1 MKRFISLFL
10 AVTLMSASVFAA
22 EITVTLDGAEVE
34 FSAQE
39 PVIVEGRTLIPL
51 RGVFEQLGYEI
62 SWEAAAKTATFT
74 NGDNTIAVTAESG
87 VFVMNG
93 EEISLDVP
101 ASIINGS
108 MMLPLRAVG
117 EAAGLEVEW
126 DSSAKTVVLKS
137 GASEGDTAAAETET
151 ETEETTEA
159 ETETTTAAAVIK
171 DNIPS
176 ADLEALQAC
185 ANSTSTI
192 YSIFILNSL
201 LQETLEYAYYKIDG
215 ALEYSYSASEL
226 QEVFEDSVTEY
237 RGYKTAANSLKTL
250 TADKALVKNF
260 VAYVDVEIEILQ
272 FYYDYFCTDTFDSYT
287 YYGVMT
293 KVDDMERKLD
303 DCKDDIN
310 SSLNT
315 LVSAVN
321 KTADMEA
328 YNRGADGSSLTAAQ
342 KAEIE
347 NYHKEIGEFVSAEL
361 SKVADTSDLYV
372 SGSAFVTAAVN
383 IRNKIN
389 STETPEKCI
398 LDKQCMLRACD
409 LITQAGTAVKN
420 GAYTKDGKNQYYIEY
435 LAVIVSCDFLFIDSL
450 GEYFAP
456 TEGDFSETQD
466 EVDIDPSIDSII
478 V

>member
-1 MKRFISLFL
+1 
-10 AVTLMSASVFAA
+10 
-22 EITVTLDGAEVE
+22 
-34 FSAQE
+34 
-39 PVIVEGRTLIPL
+39 
-51 RGVFEQLGYEI
+51 
-62 SWEAAAKTATFT
+62 
-74 NGDNTIAVTAESG
+74 
-87 VFVMNG
+87 
-93 EEISLDVP
+93 
-101 ASIINGS
+101 
-108 MMLPLRAVG
+108 
-117 EAAGLEVEW
+117 
-126 DSSAKTVVLKS
+126 
-137 GASEGDTAAAETET
+137 
-151 ETEETTEA
+151 
-159 ETETTTAAAVIK
+159 
-171 DNIPS
+171 
-176 ADLEALQAC
+176 
-185 ANSTSTI
+185 
-192 YSIFILNSL
+192 
-201 LQETLEYAYYKIDG
+201 
-215 ALEYSYSASEL
+215 
-226 QEVFEDSVTEY
+226 
-237 RGYKTAANSLKTL
+237 
-250 TADKALVKNF
+250 
-260 VAYVDVEIEILQ
+260 
-272 FYYDYFCTDTFDSYT
+272 
-287 YYGVMT
+287 MT

-372 SGSAFVTAAVN
+372 SGSAFVTAVVN

-389 STETPEKCI
+389 STETPEKCM